1 MGKEIKDFHSTNGK
15 CLLLSGVG
23 QTSRIL
29 FQCKAGYQQVLIKY
43 TLGADRI
50 SDHFNLKL

>member
-29 FQCKAGYQQVLIKY
+29 FQCTAGYQQVLIKY
-43 TLGADRI
+43 TFGADGI